1 MGNDKR
7 YRSNEQRDHANR
19 VSKLIILLYSHF
31 VLCNGK
37 PVTRNRRCALQLPW
51 TKTPTHR
58 NLTMTYTSVFHY
70 LSPAL
75 FTTLKMARKWL
86 RVKITL
92 DHKSNTLSFLIRRSF
107 MHLSRQEIYSC
118 SRFSS

>member
-1 MGNDKR
+1 MDIDKR
-7 YRSNEQRDHANR
+7 YRSNEQRDHADR

-75 FTTLKMARKWL
+75 FTTLKMAHNFVL
-86 RVKITL
+86 
-92 DHKSNTLSFLIRRSF
+92 KSPWTINQILCHS
-107 MHLSRQEIYSC
+107 
-118 SRFSS
+118 